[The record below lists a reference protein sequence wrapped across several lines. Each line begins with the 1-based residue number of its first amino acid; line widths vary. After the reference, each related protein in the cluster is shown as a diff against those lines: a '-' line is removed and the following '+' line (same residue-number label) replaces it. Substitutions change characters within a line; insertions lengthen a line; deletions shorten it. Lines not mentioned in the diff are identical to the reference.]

1 MFSKNLEMP
10 KKRCI
15 FAASK
20 MTTTMKKILLS
31 TLFLLTTAVAAQAE
45 GEKFAEFQRIYA
57 TNGVE
62 NDSAYMFLE
71 QWAKEEPNN
80 AEQLYCHGI
89 YHYLLAR
96 PQIEYTEDLKE
107 FEHTAML
114 PACERFGQLQITCY
128 WIMKDHGDGMEHYV
142 KAHECYKKALEVQPN
157 NIELYSNLTEFY
169 LWKYETRYATSL
181 ALDLL
186 DMHQADSTRW
196 TDFYGHPFPNAGAV
210 VEEHMNML
218 LGDLIQ
224 KGEISLAGLLCDSLL
239 SRYPD
244 NLIYRFDKGVVMLN
258 SFKPDDATAHFEQML
273 VDYPQEGNVIHALA
287 SLYSQKGDTE
297 NARKYATLLSQH
309 ADPQWALAG
318 QQLLAS
324 LEPFVIDFH
333 AIEDWMKEHADEY
346 KALET
351 RFVEGDPSLTNL
363 ELSRIYFGHALTDQ
377 CQGVVLTDVDLKAL
391 IDAEDYATCLAE
403 SRKILEQHPASIAAM
418 YYVLVSSF
426 HIESEIPKAEIIS
439 PRFSQIVEMIRK
451 DAEDSLKTERQE
463 IQMGH
468 KYYKILW
475 RADEDVFVE
484 LLPEEERGKTSFFSN
499 PVYFR

>member
-1 MFSKNLEMP
+1 MS
-10 KKRCI
+10 
-15 FAASK
+15 AAIS
-20 MTTTMKKILLS
+20 
-31 TLFLLTTAVAAQAE
+31 ARAE

-57 TNGVE
+57 ANGLE
-62 NDSAYMFLE
+62 NDSAYIFLE
-71 QWAKEEPNN
+71 QWAKDEPNN
-80 AEQLYCHGI
+80 AEQLYSQGI

-114 PACERFGQLQITCY
+114 PACERFGKLQITCY

-142 KAHECYKKALEVQPN
+142 KAHEYYMKALEVQPY

-181 ALDLL
+181 ALDML
-186 DMHQADSTRW
+186 DIHHADSTCW
-196 TDFYGHPFPNAGAV
+196 TDFYDHPIPNANAV
-210 VEEHMNML
+210 IEEHMNML

-224 KGEISLAGLLCDSLL
+224 KSEISLAELLCDSLL

-244 NLIYRFDKGVVMLN
+244 NLIYRFDKGVVLLN
-258 SFKPDDATAHFEQML
+258 SFKPDVATSHFEQML
-273 VDYPQEGNVIHALA
+273 IDYPQEGNVIHALA
-287 SLYSQKGDTE
+287 SLYSQKGDIE
-297 NARKYATLLSQH
+297 NARKYATMLSQH

-318 QQLLAS
+318 QQQLATF
-324 LEPFVIDFH
+324 EPFVIDFQ
-333 AIEDWMKEHADEY
+333 AIATWMKDHEDEY
-346 KALET
+346 KALEK

-391 IDAEDYATCLAE
+391 VEAEDYATCLAE
-403 SRKILEQHPASIAAM
+403 SRKLLEQHPASIAAM

-426 HIESEIPKAEIIS
+426 HISSDMPEIDIIS
-439 PRFSQIVEMIRK
+439 QRFSQIVKMIGK
-451 DAEDSLKTERQE
+451 DAEDSLKTADQE
-463 IQMGH
+463 IPLGH

-484 LLPEEERGKTSFFSN
+484 LLPEDERGKTSFFSN
-499 PVYFR
+499 PGYFRDK